1 MIRIAGEQKAA
12 VWKHGS
18 SKLLQPILSYY
29 LWKSKSCFYEDAQ
42 TPRLAGCNG
51 FQFRSRSYQMSI
63 RDYLYGMDKKKKAA
77 KPRLIPVIPSGR
89 REAAATD
96 LIFEIVRQIPVGRVT
111 TYGAI
116 AKVLDLPNARMV
128 GHAMRSVD
136 RTVPAQ
142 RVVTASGKLSH
153 DTSGARRRL
162 LLAEGV
168 VLKGDKIV
176 DFAKLFWDPAAE
188 L

>member
-1 MIRIAGEQKAA
+1 M
-12 VWKHGS
+12 GS
-18 SKLLQPILSYY
+18 
-29 LWKSKSCFYEDAQ
+29 
-42 TPRLAGCNG
+42 TRV
-51 FQFRSRSYQMSI
+51 
-63 RDYLYGMDKKKKAA
+63 KKT
-77 KPRLIPVIPSGR
+77 RLIPVVPSGR
-89 REAAATD
+89 REASSLD
-96 LIFEIVRQIPVGRVT
+96 LIFEIVRQIPRGRVT

-128 GHAMRSVD
+128 GHAMRDVPD
-136 RTVPAQ
+136 KGKPVPAQ

-153 DTSGARRRL
+153 DTTGTRRRL

-176 DFAKLFWDPAAE
+176 DFSKLFWDPATE